1 VTVID
6 FGQTDD
12 GVFYL
17 VMELVNGKTLDQVV
31 EAERAFRPERVVRI
45 GAQVCDALEVAHA
58 LRIVHRD
65 LKPSNIMLLASGRD
79 LIKVLDFGLAK
90 SVATD
95 QTPTTMTG
103 AGALLGTPAFMPPEI
118 ALGQPC
124 DGRAD
129 LYSLGVVLYLLGSG
143 GLPFQAGS
151 AAELIAMHATEPAPP
166 MPGVPPAL
174 AQVIDRMLAKDPAD
188 RYQTAAAAREALEA
202 AIAPG
207 ATRPSPGPFPADAP
221 GPPDADSTRDLATTL
236 ALPAPPAPALDARPE
251 HPRRRRAAIA
261 VGALAALGGAAI
273 VTAALRWRST
283 DEHPAAAPPLAAPP
297 SASVPAPPSP
307 PPAAPVDP
315 PRAAAPPDPAP
326 SALHAPEPLPARPA
340 GKPPRIRREPA
351 RRPPT
356 RPEPA
361 KPPAPPASQG
371 AGQGSGQGSGSNLPF

>member
-1 VTVID
+1 
-6 FGQTDD
+6 
-12 GVFYL
+12 
-17 VMELVNGKTLDQVV
+17 
-31 EAERAFRPERVVRI
+31 
-45 GAQVCDALEVAHA
+45 
-58 LRIVHRD
+58 
-65 LKPSNIMLLASGRD
+65 MLLASGRD

-118 ALGQPC
+118 ALGLPC

-143 GLPFQAGS
+143 RLPFQAGS
-151 AAELIAMHATEPAPP
+151 AAELIAMHATELAPP
-166 MPGVPPAL
+166 MQGVPPAL

-202 AIAPG
+202 A
-207 ATRPSPGPFPADAP
+207 
-221 GPPDADSTRDLATTL
+221 DSTRDLAVTV
-236 ALPAPPAPALDARPE
+236 ARPASPAPPLDARPDR
-251 HPRRRRAAIA
+251 PRRRRTAIA

-283 DEHPAAAPPLAAPP
+283 DERPAVAPAPAAPASGPAPAAQPTSPPAAAPVDAP
-297 SASVPAPPSP
+297 
-307 PPAAPVDP
+307 
-315 PRAAAPPDPAP
+315 REAAPPDPAP
-326 SALHAPEPLPARPA
+326 PALHAPEPLPARPA
-340 GKPPRIRREPA
+340 GKPPRIRRDPA
-351 RRPPT
+351 RRPAT

-371 AGQGSGQGSGSNLPF
+371 SGSTLPF